1 MKTSESIANIA
12 AALVQFQAEVK
23 NPEKKGLN
31 PHFKSKYAELDVII
45 NTIRP
50 TLEKHGLAFI
60 QNPVQADGQVGVYT
74 VLIHK
79 SGEYIQFDPVMIP
92 LQKAT
97 PHQVGA
103 ALTYAKRYSL
113 GAALGLATE
122 EDKDGN
128 DISQPQQRQKKQQPP
143 STNQAQQTTKQQAK
157 AKTPEDR
164 RKQGI
169 EAIKALKEKIGLT
182 DKEFESLLFR
192 ETLFEDI
199 NKLDFEQVKNF
210 YLFLSQN
217 APEEIKEVAR
227 AYVEQQKAAGV
238 A

>member
-12 AALVQFQAEVK
+12 AALVGFQSEVA
-23 NPEKKGLN
+23 NPEKKGIN
-31 PHFKSKYAELDVII
+31 PHFKSKYAELDDII

-60 QNPVQADGQVGVYT
+60 QNPVQSDGQVGVYT

-92 LQKAT
+92 LQKVT

-128 DISQPQQRQKKQQPP
+128 EINHN
-143 STNQAQQTTKQQAK
+143 NQS
-157 AKTPEDR
+157 
-164 RKQGI
+164 
-169 EAIKALKEKIGLT
+169 IK
-182 DKEFESLLFR
+182 
-192 ETLFEDI
+192 
-199 NKLDFEQVKNF
+199 NEQVKQETRKEKGIKAIYDEVKRKNLTEAE
-210 YLFLSQN
+210 YKAILKAETGKTDAKELDLEQIIVLYKLLKKHTS
-217 APEEIKEVAR
+217 EELKETAKAHLV
-227 AYVEQQKAAGV
+227 QQKAAGV

>member
-60 QNPVQADGQVGVYT
+60 QNPVQSDGQVGVYT
-74 VLIHK
+74 ILIHK
-79 SGEYIQFDPVMIP
+79 SGEYIQFAPVMIP

-113 GAALGLATE
+113 GSALGLATE

-128 DISQPQQRQKKQQPP
+128 EINNHA
-143 STNQAQQTTKQQAK
+143 NQSIKNKQAK
-157 AKTPEDR
+157 QETLGERKAK
-164 RKQGI
+164 G
-169 EAIKALKEKIGLT
+169 IKAMYDEVKRKNLTEDEYKAILKAETGKTDPKGLDLEQIIGLYKFLKKHTSDELKET
-182 DKEFESLLFR
+182 
-192 ETLFEDI
+192 
-199 NKLDFEQVKNF
+199 
-210 YLFLSQN
+210 
-217 APEEIKEVAR
+217 AR
-227 AYVEQQKAAGV
+227 AYLEQQKAAG
-238 A
+238 AA